1 MTSEVKMPQLGM
13 NQDSATI
20 LTWLKSTGDVVAAGD
35 VLFEVETDK
44 ATMEVEARTGG
55 FLSGIRAQEG
65 DEVPVG
71 DVIAFIVD
79 TEAEVA
85 AGPADAVPA
94 GESPAED
101 PERPADPC
109 PDPEQPAEAEP
120 VPRGRGS
127 EVPAMPKGKVLASP
141 KARRIAAE
149 RGIDLVALR
158 AQGATEPIHAADLSM
173 IGAGGQSALMARV
186 DGDALSAL
194 LERSE
199 NAHRTQ
205 LMASFA
211 AGAWRSIF
219 AVDDITVAL
228 LGVDGV
234 STVHANPDRGGTGQT
249 RAPVLTLVD
258 LCETR
263 LTAYSPA
270 VGGVTLSVARDGTTF
285 VLTLSF
291 GEAVMPM
298 PQAVAFLDA
307 MAARVED
314 PIRQLL

>member
-1 MTSEVKMPQLGM
+1 MASEVRMPQLGM
-13 NQDSATI
+13 NQDSATV
-20 LTWLKSTGDVVAAGD
+20 LTWLKAAGDVVAAGD

-55 FLSGIRAQEG
+55 FLSNIRAREG

-85 AGPADAVPA
+85 AGPADAVSASAGPA
-94 GESPAED
+94 RD
-101 PERPADPC
+101 PDRSEPC
-109 PDPEQPAEAEP
+109 TGPEQPEEAGP
-120 VPRGRGS
+120 VSRDRKP
-127 EVPAMPKGKVLASP
+127 EIPAMAESKVLASP

-149 RGIDLVALR
+149 RGISLVALR
-158 AQGATEPIHAADLSM
+158 AQGATEPIHAADLSR
-173 IGAGGQSALMARV
+173 IAAGGQSVLMARV
-186 DGDALSAL
+186 NGDALDAL
-194 LERSE
+194 LVRSE
-199 NAHRTQ
+199 NAHLTQ
-205 LMASFA
+205 LMACFA
-211 AGAWRSIF
+211 AGAWRAIF
-219 AVDDITVAL
+219 EMDDITVAL

-234 STVHANPDRGGTGQT
+234 STVHANPDRGGIGE
-249 RAPVLTLVD
+249 AGVPALTLVD

-270 VGGVTLSVARDGTTF
+270 VGGVTLSLARDDTAF

-291 GEAVMPM
+291 GEAVLPM
-298 PQAVAFLDA
+298 PQAVALLDA
-307 MAARVED
+307 MAARIED